1 MKLISDSIEVRLKNI
16 SQEGSGLLTGL
27 KDLDEAIRGLRPA
40 NLILIG
46 GRTSM
51 GKSSLAL
58 DIGLEVSK
66 ICPAMFFSLE
76 MSFEQ
81 LQMRAA
87 CNIANLSLH
96 RVSKDDITTHEHN
109 ILDKAVEELRNRKLF
124 VNDVST
130 TIYPNNLAETHKKSF
145 PNGIPE
151 NSINYKIET
160 AINLGCKLI
169 IIDYLQLMHYGI
181 WSGQEYLRL
190 HGITWTLKELTKKHQ
205 IPIVLVSQL
214 SRPDKSRYT
223 EGKTPR
229 PRLTDLRGSGDIE
242 QDAYI
247 VILLHRPDF
256 YQTKKKLDLF
266 SDGVEEAELIL
277 AKNRDGI
284 AGITIP
290 VKWCGSWMSFRNLE
304 E

>member
-1 MKLISDSIEVRLKNI
+1 MKLISDSIETRLTNI
-16 SQEGSGLLTGL
+16 SQEGYGLSTGL
-27 KDLDEAIRGLRPA
+27 HQLDEAIRGLRPA

-58 DIGLEVSK
+58 DIGLNVSK
-66 ICPAMFFSLE
+66 IDPAMFFSLE

-81 LQMRAA
+81 LQMRAV

-96 RVSKDDITTHEHN
+96 RVSKNDITTHEQEV
-109 ILDKAVEELRNRKLF
+109 LDEATENLKSRKLF
-124 VNDVST
+124 VDDVAT
-130 TIYPNNLAETHKKSF
+130 TIYPNNLLDTHKKYEKM
-145 PNGIPE
+145 PE
-151 NSINYKIET
+151 NSINVKIDK

-169 IIDYLQLMHYGI
+169 IIDYLQLMHYGV

-190 HGITWTLKELTKKHQ
+190 HGITWALKELTKTYQ
-205 IPIVLVSQL
+205 IPIILVSQL
-214 SRPDKSRYT
+214 SRPDKERYVD
-223 EGKTPR
+223 GKTPR

-247 VILLHRPDF
+247 VLLLHRPEF
-256 YQTKKKLDLF
+256 YETNKKLDLF
-266 SDGVEEAELIL
+266 SDGVENAELIL

-284 AGITIP
+284 AGCTLP
-290 VKWCGSWMSFRNLE
+290 VKWYGSIMSFRNLE